1 MLNIGFFRAQPNEY
15 VARYSAGRLVAEGP
29 GLAFYYWQ
37 HKTQIVVVPTTSADG
52 YFVFNEV
59 AGDFQEITL
68 QGQFVYRIG
77 DPKRAAELLN
87 FAINP
92 RTREYIADPRER
104 LVQRVANVIQTRV
117 RDQVRARPLEE
128 ALQTAQE
135 TANAVHEGIVNEA
148 LLGDMGVELLGI
160 HVLSAKPT
168 PEVGSA
174 LEAEYRES
182 LLRKADE
189 AIYARRADAVQQER
203 KIKENELNN
212 SIALEEQRE
221 RLIDLE
227 GANLQR
233 QAEFEGLALERRAT
247 SRAKA
252 IELEAAARA
261 KGLEAESRI
270 AGEVDA
276 LKILAL
282 SLRELSASADRFL
295 TAGRPSRQGDE

>member
-1 MLNIGFFRAQPNEY
+1 MLNIGFFRGQPNEY
-15 VARYSAGRLVAEGP
+15 VAKYVAGRLVAEGP
-29 GLAFYYWQ
+29 GLAFYYLK

-52 YFVFNEV
+52 HFVFNEV

-68 QGQFVYRIG
+68 QGQFVYRIS
-77 DPKRAAELLN
+77 DPKRAAEALN
-87 FAINP
+87 FALDM
-92 RTREYIADPRER
+92 RTRQYVADPREG
-104 LVQRVANVIQTRV
+104 LVQRIANVIQTRV
-117 RDQVRARPLEE
+117 RDQVRSRPLEE

-135 TANAVHEGIVNEA
+135 TADAVNAEIAGGN
-148 LLGDMGVELLGI
+148 LLGGMGITLLGI
-160 HVLSAKPT
+160 HVVAARPT
-168 PEVGSA
+168 PEVATA
-174 LEAEYRES
+174 LAAEYRES

-212 SIALEEQRE
+212 NIALEEQR
-221 RLIDLE
+221 RTLIDLE

-233 QAEFEGLALERRAT
+233 QAEFEGLALERRAV

-261 KGLEAESRI
+261 EGLEAAGRV
-270 AGEVDA
+270 AGELDA

-282 SLRELSASADRFL
+282 GLHELSASADRLL
-295 TAGRPSRQGDE
+295 TAKRAE